1 MQLHIQGLTEPMKAD
16 VRSNEW
22 VGDLV
27 AEWFNLDLEKKPDK
41 SRVKA
46 LINGWVD
53 TDVLRVEKWK
63 DKRSGREVRVVVC
76 GENNILAEA

>member
-1 MQLHIQGLTEPMKAD
+1 
-16 VRSNEW
+16 
-22 VGDLV
+22 
-27 AEWFNLDLEKKPDK
+27 LDLEKKPEK

-76 GENNILAEA
+76 GENNILTEV